1 MDKPTSMIQGKI
13 TRVIKDFSV
22 KGKYRI
28 IGSNATRGILYGSD
42 YDTNSKIGSAD
53 LLKHI
58 QNIYK
63 NPQDIIIT
71 DFKTGDLHWTEDQ
84 ILKGRHGIYLLKDEL
99 KKDQMIK
106 IDFVVP
112 TVEGL
117 KECSEV
123 YYRKDE
129 PKENVIKQ
137 LEKDIDDYLDTDTL
151 KSMKRLVSIL
161 SLKKENKKLIQK
173 CLDFFNSEVGL
184 VNYCISN
191 LETLEL
197 VKDRIDVAPYRD
209 LVKEQLGRTSI
220 VPAKYVNGKYSNV
233 PHLRKI
239 VNEASTE
246 FLKEV
251 FKNV

>member
-1 MDKPTSMIQGKI
+1 MDKPNSMIQDKI
-13 TRVIKDFSV
+13 TSAIKDFSV

-42 YDTNSKIGSAD
+42 YDANSKIEGVNM
-53 LLKHI
+53 LTHIKKLYKH
-58 QNIYK
+58 
-63 NPQDIIIT
+63 PPAIIT
-71 DFKTGDLHWTEDQ
+71 DLKIGDTHWTSDD
-84 ILKGRHGIYLLKDEL
+84 ILKGRNGIYLLKDEL
-99 KKDQMIK
+99 KKDHMIK

-129 PKENVIKQ
+129 PKENVIRQ

-173 CLDFFNSEVGL
+173 LLNFFNTEVGL

-197 VKDRIDVAPYRD
+197 VKDKIDVAPYRD
-209 LVKEQLGRTSI
+209 LVKEQLGRTS
-220 VPAKYVNGKYSNV
+220 VPAKHVNGKYSNV

-239 VNEASTE
+239 VNEESTK
-246 FLKEV
+246 FLQEM